1 MMYKILLVDD
11 EDLIRNAIAAIIDW
25 QSIGITEILQAE
37 DGELGLE
44 LARKHRPDIVL
55 TDIRM
60 PFMDGLEMS
69 KYIAAE
75 LPYTKIIILTG
86 HDEFEFAVSSIK
98 LGITDY
104 IVKPISAENLLAVM
118 SKVVDKLQE
127 ERKLKKT
134 QQRLRSQLRQS
145 LPLLKEKVLNQLIV
159 GHLGK
164 EDLNEKMEYTE
175 LKLDFKTYTLCILE
189 AGSYQHQNIE
199 DVEMMNMML
208 KSSLENFFMQDGIIF
223 STYNNQHI
231 LLLKDLPVNDYESRN
246 LLQQKL
252 NEHNDK
258 FRQTQ
263 DCYVN
268 TAIGATVDSI
278 DKIPESFQTAKHALS
293 YNTALGNDI
302 IFDFL
307 ELGYKSTEFVYPR
320 KHVEE
325 IVKSAY
331 LNIDFKPSLSELI
344 QYLSCCKNLTAE
356 HLQIIS
362 FEIVTQINKTL
373 IQADYSLR
381 MDEYQTIYKACGIG
395 TLNDFEKCMREFL
408 FEVYTLFAENKQTRK
423 QLLIQNAK
431 QYIEENYSNPD
442 LNLNM
447 VASHVFINPT
457 YLSALFKKE
466 SGMSFVDF
474 ITQTRIEK
482 AKILLA
488 QEDTKSYE
496 AALKCGYQDPHYF
509 SVCFKKQTGM
519 SPSEYK
525 KMMGADNE

>member
-1 MMYKILLVDD
+1 MYKILLVDD
-11 EDLIRNAIAAIIDW
+11 EDLIRNAIATIIDW

-44 LARKHRPDIVL
+44 MARKHRPDIVL

-69 KYIAAE
+69 KYIASE

-118 SKVVDKLQE
+118 SKVVSKLEE
-127 ERKLKKT
+127 ERKLKLT
-134 QQRLRSQLRQS
+134 QQKLRNQLRQS
-145 LPLLKEKVLNQLIV
+145 LPLLKEKILNQLI
-159 GHLGK
+159 LGK
-164 EDLNEKMEYTE
+164 LGSQDLNEKLEYTE
-175 LKLDFKTYTLCILE
+175 LKLDFKTYTVCIVE
-189 AGSYQHQNIE
+189 AGAYQHKNVE
-199 DVEMMNMML
+199 DYEMMNMML
-208 KSSLENFFMQDGIIF
+208 KNSLENYFAQDGIIF
-223 STYNNQHI
+223 STYTNQHI
-231 LLLKDLPVNDYESRN
+231 LLLKNLPVNDYEERN

-252 NEHNDK
+252 SEHNDK

-263 DCYVN
+263 DCFIN
-268 TAIGATVDSI
+268 TAIGAAVD
-278 DKIPESFQTAKHALS
+278 DVRKIPESYQTAKHALT
-293 YNTALGNDI
+293 YNTALGNDM

-307 ELGYKSTEFVYPR
+307 ELGYKSSEFVYPR
-320 KHVEE
+320 NHVDE

-331 LNIDFKPSLSELI
+331 LNIDYKPSLEELV
-344 QYLSCCKNLTAE
+344 QYLSGCKNLTAE
-356 HLQIIS
+356 HLQVIS
-362 FEIVTQINKTL
+362 FEIVTQITKTL
-373 IQADYSLR
+373 IQAGYSLNI
-381 MDEYQTIYKACGIG
+381 DEYQTIYKACGIG

-408 FEVYTLFAENKQTRK
+408 QEVYTLFAENKQTRK

-431 QYIEENYSNPD
+431 QFIEENYGNPE
-442 LNLNM
+442 LSLNM

-488 QEDTKSYE
+488 QEDTRSYE
-496 AALKCGYQDPHYF
+496 AALKTGYQDPHYF

-525 KMMGADNE
+525 KMMGAGNE